1 MAKYGAKSK
10 QKMAETMHEFKRGEL
25 KSGSG
30 YKVTS
35 SKQAKAIALSEARE
49 AGGKVPDQD

>member
-1 MAKYGAKSK
+1 MD
-10 QKMAETMHEFKRGEL
+10 ETMHEFKHGQL

-30 YKVTS
+30 HKVTN

-49 AGGKVPDQD
+49 GGGKVPDKN